1 MHLKFPFLHWFLIVG
16 AQFRKMKYGPII
28 VCLFL
33 VSCGGTLSDE
43 QRKKIKEE
51 MALSKIVRVTD
62 AELTEAAFAKG
73 RSIFSGLSTSQNNPL
88 KADSVANASDG
99 KIKIITDEAS
109 ISNDLEKQVFE
120 AYVGSESVTPQ
131 DNVQKIR
138 LPDGTESDSL
148 LYTKPIFG
156 TDNTSKKFIGMWRIW
171 LSRKQLILEMSK
183 RK

>member
-73 RSIFSGLSTSQNNPL
+73 RSIVSGLSTSQNNPV
-88 KADSVANASDG
+88 KADSIANASDG
-99 KIKIITDEAS
+99 RIKMITDEAS

-120 AYVGSESVTPQ
+120 AYTGSESAAQ
-131 DNVQKIR
+131 DNVQKVR

-156 TDNTSKKFIGMWRIW
+156 TDNASQKFTGMWRIW